1 MLLQLVAFTFIAV
14 VKIACLASSLT
25 FEFDCFISCIETH
38 ILATNSWVV
47 MASLLRIK
55 ELGKLD

>member
-1 MLLQLVAFTFIAV
+1 MLLQLVAFPFTTI

-25 FEFDCFISCIETH
+25 FEFDCFVYCIKTH
-38 ILATNSWVV
+38 ILATNSQVA

-55 ELGKLD
+55 ELSKLD